1 VAFSLDVECLT
12 TSLGAGSKARQQRNI
27 RMTMKRYA
35 LPLFAALLCAAFMP
49 RAVGAQAAKIAVV
62 DLQRAINET
71 EDGRKSKDKLKK
83 LFESRQQ
90 GLDKKQTELKKL
102 KDELDQQK
110 NVLSRDALETKV
122 ESYQKQ
128 LVELQQVYVEYQ
140 RELAEKEG
148 ELTKSIVERM
158 ERILR
163 RIGQT
168 DGYSLIVERGE
179 SGVIY
184 VPTNLDL
191 TDVVIQRYNAG
202 EGADGQAKP
211 GAAKPAAAAAK
222 PAAAPGP
229 QAKPPAA
236 APK

>member
-1 VAFSLDVECLT
+1 
-12 TSLGAGSKARQQRNI
+12 
-27 RMTMKRYA
+27 MTLKHYA
-35 LPLFAALLCAAFMP
+35 LPLVAALVCSAVMPHAAH
-49 RAVGAQAAKIAVV
+49 AQAAKIAVV

-90 GLDKKQTELKKL
+90 GLDKKQQDLKKL

-128 LVELQQVYVEYQ
+128 LVDLQQIYTEYQ

-148 ELTKSIVERM
+148 ELTKLIVERM

-168 DGYSLIVERGE
+168 DGYSMIVERGE
-179 SGVIY
+179 AGVIY

-202 EGADGQAKP
+202 EGTDGT
-211 GAAKPAAAAAK
+211 AKPAAPAKPAAGPAAK
-222 PAAAPGP
+222 PAAAPAAP
-229 QAKPPAA
+229 A

>member
-1 VAFSLDVECLT
+1 
-12 TSLGAGSKARQQRNI
+12 
-27 RMTMKRYA
+27 MTVKRYA
-35 LPLFAALLCAAFMP
+35 LPLVAALLCVSAFVP
-49 RAVGAQAAKIAVV
+49 HVASAQAAKIAVV

-71 EDGRKSKDKLKK
+71 EDGRKAKDKLKK

-110 NVLSRDALETKV
+110 NVLARDALETKV

-168 DGYSLIVERGE
+168 DGYSMIVERGE
-179 SGVIY
+179 AGVIY
-184 VPTNLDL
+184 VPSNLDV
-191 TDVVIQRYNAG
+191 TDLVIQRYNAG
-202 EGADGQAKP
+202 EGAEGK
-211 GAAKPAAAAAK
+211 AAAK
-222 PAAAPGP
+222 PAAGAPAKPAPGP
-229 QAKPPAA
+229 V

>member
-1 VAFSLDVECLT
+1 
-12 TSLGAGSKARQQRNI
+12 
-27 RMTMKRYA
+27 MTLKRFV
-35 LPLFAALLCAAFMP
+35 LPLFAALALSALLP
-49 RAVGAQAAKIAVV
+49 RVSAAQAVKIAVV

-71 EDGRKSKDKLKK
+71 EDGRKAKDRLKK

-90 GLDKKQTELKKL
+90 GLDKKQQDLKKL

-110 NVLSRDALETKV
+110 NVLSRDALDTKV

-128 LVELQQVYVEYQ
+128 LVDLQQIYVEYQ

-158 ERILR
+158 EKILR

-168 DGYSLIVERGE
+168 DGYSMIVERGE

-191 TDVVIQRYNAG
+191 TDILIQRYNAG
-202 EGADGQAKP
+202 EGAE
-211 GAAKPAAAAAK
+211 AAKPAAK
-222 PAAAPGP
+222 PAAPAP
-229 QAKPPAA
+229 AK
-236 APK
+236 K

>member
-1 VAFSLDVECLT
+1 
-12 TSLGAGSKARQQRNI
+12 
-27 RMTMKRYA
+27 MTLKRYT
-35 LPLFAALLCAAFMP
+35 LPLLAALSCSAVMP
-49 RAVGAQAAKIAVV
+49 ALAPSEANAQAAKIAVV

-71 EDGRKSKDKLKK
+71 EDGRKAKDRLKK

-90 GLDKKQTELKKL
+90 GLDKKQQELKKL
-102 KDELDQQK
+102 KDELDTQK

-148 ELTKSIVERM
+148 ELTKGIVERM

-168 DGYSLIVERGE
+168 DGYSMIVERGE
-179 SGVIY
+179 AGVIY

-202 EGADGQAKP
+202 EGADGAAPK
-211 GAAKPAAAAAK
+211 GAPAKPA
-222 PAAAPGP
+222 
-229 QAKPPAA
+229 PAA
-236 APK
+236 APKPAAPAK

>member
-1 VAFSLDVECLT
+1 MSL
-12 TSLGAGSKARQQRNI
+12 KH
-27 RMTMKRYA
+27 YA
-35 LPLFAALLCAAFMP
+35 LPLVAALAFAAVTP
-49 RAVGAQAAKIAVV
+49 RDAHAQAAKIAVV

-90 GLDKKQTELKKL
+90 GLDKKQQDLKKL

-110 NVLSRDALETKV
+110 NILSRDALETKV

-128 LVELQQVYVEYQ
+128 LAELQQIYVEYQ

-168 DGYSLIVERGE
+168 DGYSMIVERGE
-179 SGVIY
+179 AGVIY

-202 EGADGQAKP
+202 EGTD
-211 GAAKPAAAAAK
+211 GAAKPAAGKPAAGPAKAAPGPAAAPAK
-222 PAAAPGP
+222 PAAPGAP
-229 QAKPPAA
+229 AK
-236 APK
+236 

>member
-1 VAFSLDVECLT
+1 
-12 TSLGAGSKARQQRNI
+12 
-27 RMTMKRYA
+27 MKLQRYA
-35 LPLFAALLCAAFMP
+35 MPLLVALLGS
-49 RAVGAQAAKIAVV
+49 AVAPSVVPAVAKADGPKIAVV

-71 EDGRKSKDKLKK
+71 EDGRKAKDRLKK

-90 GLDKKQTELKKL
+90 GLDKKQQELKKL
-102 KDELDQQK
+102 KDELDQQR
-110 NVLSRDALETKV
+110 NVLSRDVLEKKV
-122 ESYQKQ
+122 EAYQKQ

-148 ELTKSIVERM
+148 ELTKGIVERM

-168 DGYSLIVERGE
+168 DGYSMIVERGE
-179 SGVIY
+179 AGVIY
-184 VPTNLDL
+184 VPTNYDL

-202 EGADGQAKP
+202 EGGD
-211 GAAKPAAAAAK
+211 GAAKPAATK
-222 PAAAPGP
+222 APGP
-229 QAKPPAA
+229 QAKPA

>member
-1 VAFSLDVECLT
+1 
-12 TSLGAGSKARQQRNI
+12 
-27 RMTMKRYA
+27 MTLQRYA
-35 LPLFAALLCAAFMP
+35 MPLLVALLGMAAVP
-49 RAVGAQAAKIAVV
+49 NVAPSVAKADGPKIAVV

-71 EDGRKSKDKLKK
+71 EDGRKAKDRLKK

-90 GLDKKQTELKKL
+90 GLDKKQQELKKL

-110 NVLSRDALETKV
+110 NVLSRDVLEKKV
-122 ESYQKQ
+122 ETYQKQ

-148 ELTKSIVERM
+148 ELTKGIVERM

-168 DGYSLIVERGE
+168 DGYSMIVERGE
-179 SGVIY
+179 AGVIY
-184 VPTNLDL
+184 VPTNYDL

-202 EGADGQAKP
+202 EGGDG
-211 GAAKPAAAAAK
+211 AKPAAAK
-222 PAAAPGP
+222 APGP
-229 QAKPPAA
+229 QAKPA

>member
-1 VAFSLDVECLT
+1 
-12 TSLGAGSKARQQRNI
+12 
-27 RMTMKRYA
+27 MTLKRYA
-35 LPLFAALLCAAFMP
+35 LPFVAALVCAAAMP
-49 RAVGAQAAKIAVV
+49 RVAGAQAAKIAVV

-71 EDGRKSKDKLKK
+71 EDGRKAKDRLKK

-90 GLDKKQTELKKL
+90 GLDKKQQDLKKL

-148 ELTKSIVERM
+148 ELTKSIIERM

-179 SGVIY
+179 AGVIY
-184 VPTNLDL
+184 VPTNLDV
-191 TDVVIQRYNAG
+191 TDVVIQRYTAG
-202 EGADGQAKP
+202 EGAEG
-211 GAAKPAAAAAK
+211 GAPKPAK
-222 PAAAPGP
+222 APGP
-229 QAKPPAA
+229 QAKPAAPAA
-236 APK
+236 GAPAK

>member
-1 VAFSLDVECLT
+1 MNLQRIVVSPLWRALAPALALT
-12 TSLGAGSKARQQRNI
+12 
-27 RMTMKRYA
+27 
-35 LPLFAALLCAAFMP
+35 AALFFVSALAPKTAE
-49 RAVGAQAAKIAVV
+49 AQAFKIAVV

-90 GLDKKQTELKKL
+90 GLDKKQEELKTL
-102 KDELDQQK
+102 KEELEKQQK
-110 NVLSRDALETKV
+110 VLSREAFDAKV

-128 LVELQQVYVEYQ
+128 LVELQQVYVDYQ

-148 ELTKSIVERM
+148 ELTKQIIERM

-168 DGYSLIVERGE
+168 EGYTLIVERNE
-179 SGVIY
+179 AGVIY
-184 VPTNLDL
+184 VPTSYDL

-202 EGADGQAKP
+202 EGADAGGGKAAAGAAKP
-211 GAAKPAAAAAK
+211 GAAAPK
-222 PAAAPGP
+222 AAAPGP
-229 QAKPPAA
+229 K
-236 APK
+236 K

>member
-1 VAFSLDVECLT
+1 
-12 TSLGAGSKARQQRNI
+12 
-27 RMTMKRYA
+27 MTLKRYA
-35 LPLFAALLCAAFMP
+35 LPFVAALLCAAAFVP
-49 RAVGAQAAKIAVV
+49 ELASAQAAKVAVV

-71 EDGRKSKDKLKK
+71 EDGRKAKDRLKK

-90 GLDKKQTELKKL
+90 GLDKKQQELKKL

-110 NVLSRDALETKV
+110 NVLSRDALESKV

-128 LVELQQVYVEYQ
+128 LVDLQQVYVDYQ

-148 ELTKSIVERM
+148 ELTKSIVARM

-168 DGYSLIVERGE
+168 EGYSLILERGE
-179 SGVIY
+179 AGVIY
-184 VPTNLDL
+184 VPGNLDV

-202 EGADGQAKP
+202 EGAEGGEGKAR
-211 GAAKPAAAAAK
+211 AKPAA
-222 PAAAPGP
+222 GP
-229 QAKPPAA
+229 QAKPS
-236 APK
+236 K

>member
-1 VAFSLDVECLT
+1 
-12 TSLGAGSKARQQRNI
+12 
-27 RMTMKRYA
+27 MTMKRYA
-35 LPLFAALLCAAFMP
+35 LPLLAALACSAILPHAAD
-49 RAVGAQAAKIAVV
+49 AQAAKIAVV

-90 GLDKKQTELKKL
+90 GLDKKQQELKKL
-102 KDELDQQK
+102 KDELEQQK
-110 NVLSRDALETKV
+110 NVLSRDAMESKV

-168 DGYSLIVERGE
+168 EGYSLIIERGE
-179 SGVIY
+179 AGVIY
-184 VPTNLDL
+184 VPTNLDV

-202 EGADGQAKP
+202 EGADGS
-211 GAAKPAAAAAK
+211 AKPAAK
-222 PAAAPGP
+222 GPAAPGP
-229 QAKPPAA
+229 QAKPA

>member
-1 VAFSLDVECLT
+1 
-12 TSLGAGSKARQQRNI
+12 
-27 RMTMKRYA
+27 MTLKRYA
-35 LPLFAALLCAAFMP
+35 LPFVAAALLCVSVP
-49 RAVGAQAAKIAVV
+49 RAAGAQAAKVAVV

-90 GLDKKQTELKKL
+90 GLDKKQQELKKL

-128 LVELQQVYVEYQ
+128 LVDLQQVYVEYQ

-168 DGYSLIVERGE
+168 DGYSLIIERGE
-179 SGVIY
+179 AGVIY

-202 EGADGQAKP
+202 EGADGAKP
-211 GAAKPAAAAAK
+211 AAAK
-222 PAAAPGP
+222 PAAGP
-229 QAKPPAA
+229 AKPAAGAPAKPAA
-236 APK
+236 APAAAATTK

>member
-1 VAFSLDVECLT
+1 
-12 TSLGAGSKARQQRNI
+12 
-27 RMTMKRYA
+27 MTLKRYA
-35 LPLFAALLCAAFMP
+35 LPLFAALLCSAVLP
-49 RAVGAQAAKIAVV
+49 RVSEAQATKIAVV

-71 EDGRKSKDKLKK
+71 EDGRKAKDRLKK

-90 GLDKKQTELKKL
+90 GLDKKQQELKKL
-102 KDELDQQK
+102 KEELDQQK
-110 NVLSRDALETKV
+110 NVLSRDALEAKV

-128 LVELQQVYVEYQ
+128 LVDLQQVYVEYQ

-168 DGYSLIVERGE
+168 DGYSMIVERGE
-179 SGVIY
+179 AGVIY
-184 VPTNLDL
+184 VPTNYDL

-202 EGADGQAKP
+202 EGAEG
-211 GAAKPAAAAAK
+211 GAAKPAAAKPAAGPQAKPAAGAPAAGAQPK
-222 PAAAPGP
+222 PAAAP
-229 QAKPPAA
+229 K
-236 APK
+236 